1 MPSNEERGYV
11 LRRVMRRAIRYGVK
25 VGLTEPFLY
34 KVVDVL
40 IDTMGNHYSE
50 LKQRADFIREVVKGE
65 EERFRETLDKGLS
78 LLDQAMAD
86 LETGDSSLAMWP
98 SSSTTPSFPRPHP
111 PDRRRAR
118 LHRRRRWMRHGDGGA
133 TSQRRPPEGS
143 GETAVAG
150 AYRNIASDTPP

>member
-40 IDTMGNHYSE
+40 IDTMGDHYSE

-86 LETGDSSLAMWP
+86 LETGGQLPGDVGLQAPRHLRVP
-98 SSSTTPSFPRPHP
+98 S
-111 PDRRRAR
+111 
-118 LHRRRRWMRHGDGGA
+118 
-133 TSQRRPPEGS
+133 TSP
-143 GETAVAG
+143 A
-150 AYRNIASDTPP
+150 

>member
-40 IDTMGNHYSE
+40 VETMGDHYSE

-78 LLDQAMAD
+78 LLDQAMAALD
-86 LETGDSSLAMWP
+86 E
-98 SSSTTPSFPRPHP
+98 
-111 PDRRRAR
+111 
-118 LHRRRRWMRHGDGGA
+118 GG
-133 TSQRRPPEGS
+133 QLP
-143 GETAVAG
+143 GETAFKLHDTFG
-150 AYRNIASDTPP
+150 FPLDLTRLIADERGYTVDGEGYTAAMEQRAKGGGPEGLR